1 MSGEGGGL
9 SPGVVVLQRRQALTS
24 LGDQSSGNVQL
35 QSASLSRALGASACM
50 SGSMPGTESTQM
62 CNGDGVDC
70 MMARKVVELPGVM
83 IALSIEST
91 RMTQT
96 HC

>member
-35 QSASLSRALGASACM
+35 HSQPVSPEHWVRRLACQGACRAQRAHKC
-50 SGSMPGTESTQM
+50 
-62 CNGDGVDC
+62 
-70 MMARKVVELPGVM
+70 VM
-83 IALSIEST
+83 VMVLIV
-91 RMTQT
+91 
-96 HC
+96 